1 VRLTT
6 NDFDATPRRL
16 ADGLYMFEGGYVFYV
31 KDGVLYL
38 GVDAVPPDVVVS
50 CGRPLHAYDVS
61 PGQSLYFMRGSDV
74 MEVSPLVAQTVRAMA
89 AKFHLD
95 V

>member
-1 VRLTT
+1 MMMAIDVSGGAKL
-6 NDFDATPRRL
+6 P
-16 ADGLYMFEGGYVFYV
+16 DGLYMFDGGYVFYV
-31 KDGVLYL
+31 KNGVLYL

-61 PGQSLYFMRGSDV
+61 PGHSLYFMRGGDV
-74 MEVSPLVAQTVRAMA
+74 IEVSPTVAATVRGMA
-89 AKFHLD
+89 AKYKLT